1 MSFDSFEPHCF
12 KKPSSVVGELKL
24 SVSLRYKLEFSST
37 HLWLRTNHQDQH
49 KCMKILL
56 RQGSVFLF
64 VYRNEISRLFFD
76 PLLLRTLIAILFF
89 SANEFKY
96 GNNRIWSKREPM
108 RTGLTICY
116 FITISKSSSITIVNP
131 LLKEKIDNLT
141 RSFKKCL

>member
-1 MSFDSFEPHCF
+1 MLEPHCF
-12 KKPSSVVGELKL
+12 KNPSNDVWELKL

-56 RQGSVFLF
+56 RQESVYWF
-64 VYRNEISRLFFD
+64 VYREMKIKTVFD
-76 PLLLRTLIAILFF
+76 PWLLRTLIAISFF

-108 RTGLTICY
+108 RTGLTINY
-116 FITISKSSSITIVNP
+116 FIMISKGSSIIIVNP
-131 LLKEKIDNLT
+131 LLKEKIDNPT